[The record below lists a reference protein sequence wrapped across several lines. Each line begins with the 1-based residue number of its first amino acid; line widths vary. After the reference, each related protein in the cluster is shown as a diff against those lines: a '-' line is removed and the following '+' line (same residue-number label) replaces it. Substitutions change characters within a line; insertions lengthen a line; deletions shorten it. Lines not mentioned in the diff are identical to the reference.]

1 MQKGA
6 FLHTERG
13 VMGKFFKIISKR
25 GCLNANLLVDL
36 PRWKINYNQ
45 YKNMQNKLQELT
57 DKLYNEGLS
66 KGKQEGEEL
75 LAKAKVQA
83 DEMIAKAQAEAAQI
97 VAAAQKQADEIKTK
111 TASDIQMAS
120 RQSIAAT
127 KKDIE
132 TLIVGKMTDEAVK
145 AALSSKDF
153 VKDIIKAVAEKF
165 TTEGPVDLAL
175 ILPESLQKDLE
186 PFVTKELAKVLNA
199 NVEASFSKKVAG
211 GFQIGP
217 KDGGYFVSFTEET
230 FNQLISEYLR
240 PTTKKLL
247 FG

>member
-1 MQKGA
+1 
-6 FLHTERG
+6 
-13 VMGKFFKIISKR
+13 
-25 GCLNANLLVDL
+25 
-36 PRWKINYNQ
+36 
-45 YKNMQNKLQELT
+45 MQNKLQELT
-57 DKLYNEGLS
+57 DRLYNEGLS

-111 TASDIQMAS
+111 TASDIRMAS
-120 RQSIAAT
+120 TQSLAAT

-132 TLIVGKMTDEAVK
+132 TLVVGKMTDEAVK
-145 AALSSKDF
+145 KALSSADF

-165 TTEGPVDLAL
+165 TTDGPVDLEL
-175 ILPESLQKDLE
+175 ILPEALKADLE
-186 PFVTKELAKVLNA
+186 PFATGELAKILGA
-199 NVEASFSKKVAG
+199 GVEASFSKKVSG
-211 GFQIGP
+211 GFKIGP

-230 FNQLISEYLR
+230 FNELISEYLR
-240 PTTKKLL
+240 PATKKLL

>member
-1 MQKGA
+1 
-6 FLHTERG
+6 
-13 VMGKFFKIISKR
+13 
-25 GCLNANLLVDL
+25 
-36 PRWKINYNQ
+36 
-45 YKNMQNKLQELT
+45 MQNKLQELT
-57 DKLYNEGLS
+57 DRLYNEGLS

-83 DEMIAKAQAEAAQI
+83 EEIVAKAQAEAAQI
-97 VAAAQKQADEIKTK
+97 VAAAQKQAEDLKTK
-111 TASDIQMAS
+111 TASDVKMAAA
-120 RQSIAAT
+120 QSLAAT

-145 AALSSKDF
+145 KTLSSADY
-153 VKDIIKAVAEKF
+153 VKELIKAVAEKF
-165 TTEGPVDLAL
+165 TTDGPVELAVV
-175 ILPESLQKDLE
+175 LPEALKKELE
-186 PFVTKELAKVLNA
+186 PFVTNELSKTLGAG
-199 NVEASFSKKVAG
+199 VEATFSKKVSG

-230 FNQLISEYLR
+230 FSQLISEYLR